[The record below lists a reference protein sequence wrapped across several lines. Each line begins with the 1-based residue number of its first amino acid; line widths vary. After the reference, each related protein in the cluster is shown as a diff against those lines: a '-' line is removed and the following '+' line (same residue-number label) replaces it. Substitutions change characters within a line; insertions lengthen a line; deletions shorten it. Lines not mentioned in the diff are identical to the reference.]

1 MRALILAAGLG
12 TRLRPLT
19 QFRAKPA
26 LPVRGIPILATL
38 LALLDEHEIHDVMI
52 NTHHLPASI
61 HAVVERYRPKRMHV
75 QFSHEPTL
83 LDTGGAIRR
92 VAHFLRESDPCLVL
106 AGDMILDCD
115 LRAFASVHQAEN
127 NAVTFLLSDDP
138 RIERFGSLGIDTQEC
153 VRRIGQRFDLGG
165 ESARGLYL
173 SVTAISARALDTL
186 PDREI
191 FSHLDGWIAPLLKMG
206 ARDIRAKIFP
216 AAMRKTPIAQ
226 MVWPTSTP
234 PTPSHAHCAPQPS
247 RLIWEPVGTLR
258 EYLDANFCLPSDY
271 NAKLDAWA
279 KREGTHAE
287 PRFVIG
293 ATAEIGADTDL
304 DEVVVWDG
312 ERVPSGQKF
321 HHGVFAGGEFHRCPA
336 DRTA

>member
-19 QFRAKPA
+19 MLRAKPA

-38 LALLDEHEIHDVMI
+38 LALLDKHEIHEVMI

-75 QFSHEPTL
+75 HFSHEPTL
-83 LDTGGAIRR
+83 FDTGGAIRR
-92 VAHFLRESDPCLVL
+92 VVDFLRESDPCLVL
-106 AGDMILDCD
+106 AGDMILEHD
-115 LRAFASVHQAEN
+115 LRDFASAHQREG

-138 RIERFGSLGIDTQEC
+138 RIERFGSLGIDTQGC
-153 VRRIGQRFDLGG
+153 VRRIGKRFNLGG
-165 ESARGLYL
+165 ETARGLYL
-173 SVTAISARALDTL
+173 SVTAMATRALDSL

-191 FSHLDGWIAPLLKMG
+191 FNHLDDWIAPRLQAG
-206 ARDIRAKIFP
+206 ARDIRAQIAP
-216 AAMRKTPIAQ
+216 AATRQMSITQISSLAQ
-226 MVWPTSTP
+226 PFSA
-234 PTPSHAHCAPQPS
+234 SHNHSMLRPS
-247 RLIWEPVGTLR
+247 RLIWEPVGTMQ
-258 EYLDANFCLPSDY
+258 EYLEANFCLPPDY
-271 NAKLDAWA
+271 NEKLDAWA
-279 KREGTHAE
+279 KCEGTRFG

-293 ATAEIGADTDL
+293 ATAEVGANTDL

-321 HHGVFAGGEFHRCPA
+321 RHGIFAGGEFHLCSA
-336 DRTA
+336 DEMA